1 MNKKMKCLLK
11 TTIFSTVS
19 IHIANRVMNHLST
32 SQNILTTVQG
42 HQYAWKEGNIFY
54 TKTGEGEPL
63 LLVHHLFPDSSS
75 YEWKQV
81 VKELAHH
88 YTVYAID
95 LVGCGRSAKP
105 GILYTNY
112 FYVQLLQDFI
122 KHVIKQPTNLVV
134 SKASASFGIS
144 QCCMNPDQVKK
155 LILVNPDPISHS
167 TALLSKRAQL
177 RKYLLRLP
185 IIGTFL
191 YNLDMQ
197 HAVEKLK
204 FRLRFWG
211 QTNPHPEEW
220 AWAYTESAYLNN
232 SKGKHLLSSIEN
244 KMINSNIIHTISI
257 LHTPTMIIGSRD
269 NEFIDETITQFQE
282 LNEHI
287 DSITI
292 YGSKYLPQI
301 DSPKQFCDCVHHYL
315 SN

>member
-11 TTIFSTVS
+11 TSIFTTVS
-19 IHIANRVMNHLST
+19 MHLANRLMNHLSL
-32 SQNILTTVQG
+32 SRNILTTVKG
-42 HQYAWKEGNIFY
+42 HQFSWKEGNIFY
-54 TKTGEGEPL
+54 TKTGKGDPL
-63 LLVHHLFPDSSS
+63 LLVHNLFPDSSS

-81 VKELAHH
+81 VKELAHD

-95 LVGCGRSAKP
+95 LIGCGRSAKP

-134 SKASASFGIS
+134 SKASTSFGIAE
-144 QCCMNPDQVKK
+144 CCMNPEQVKK
-155 LILVNPDPISHS
+155 LILVNPDQISRS

-197 HAVEKLK
+197 HPIEKLK
-204 FRLRFWG
+204 FHIRFWG

-232 SKGKHLLSSIEN
+232 SNGKHLLSSIES
-244 KMINSNIIHTISI
+244 KITNSNIIHGISI
-257 LHTPTMIIGSRD
+257 LKTPTLIIGSAD
-269 NEFIDETITQFQE
+269 HEVMDETIEDYQE

-292 YGSKYLPQI
+292 CGSKYLPQM
-301 DSPKQFCDCVHHYL
+301 DSPKQFCDCVHDFL
-315 SN
+315 SK